1 MEITHARS
9 TWAKVKEFQRGL
21 EELGKRVELS
31 LIRRY
36 LLTGEKSREVPRDVY
51 KEADRLKEIREQGI
65 QNEMQYCLAQAE
77 LNGITLSED
86 IQSGKDIRPFFS
98 KKVLEKVPSLDI
110 YTHFMWYSEE
120 ELEKLKT
127 EALDAAGGVAK
138 KEESK
143 GTQEA
148 PSGEYR

>member
-1 MEITHARS
+1 MEVTHARS
-9 TWAKVKEFQRGL
+9 TWAKVREFQNGI
-21 EELGKRVELS
+21 EELGKKVELS

-36 LLTGEKSREVPRDVY
+36 LLTGEKSREIPRDVY
-51 KEADRLKEIREQGI
+51 KEADRLKQIREQGI

-86 IQSGKDIRPFFS
+86 IQSGKDIRPYFS

-120 ELEKLKT
+120 ELEKLR
-127 EALDAAGGVAK
+127 
-138 KEESK
+138 KESNGEVGDLNPK
-143 GTQEA
+143 A
-148 PSGEYR
+148 PTAPTGEDR